1 MGFYITGLEA
11 VVVIDDEAAY
21 SYILTI
27 LVKLLYTIVSKDMSD
42 KPSIILLTLAV

>member
-27 LVKLLYTIVSKDMSD
+27 LVKLLYTKHSFKRYV
-42 KPSIILLTLAV
+42 